1 MLRELIVRRL
11 AVIED
16 VQVAFGP
23 GLNVLSGETGAG
35 KSILVTAIGL
45 ALGWRASG
53 DLIRTGCDDAEV
65 TAFFDEITAEAAAVL
80 RELEIPADGAIRVRR
95 WIQAAGRNRV
105 TINDANVPL
114 AGLRRLGETLLNLYG
129 QHEAQGL
136 MRPETHLWY
145 LDDYAGLTADRRRF
159 AENVGRWKEL
169 DSRLDDLRRREA
181 EREARLDYLRF
192 VIDEIDAAQAKP
204 GEDEELAARIRVLAN
219 AENLLRLAREISDA
233 LYDRETGSVAET
245 TGRLRRDAET
255 RVELDARL
263 RPIADG
269 LGEMVALA
277 EDVAAQSRD
286 YAEGL
291 EFEPDR
297 LAAWEERLQALRDL
311 KKKYGGSLDAVAE
324 HRAAAA
330 AERAALTRLAGD
342 IQSLE
347 KELAALT
354 ATLRTAAAAL
364 TAAREKA
371 AKKMEN
377 ETERELADLDM
388 PGTRFVLAIEP
399 LSAGGL
405 PLGELRVDE
414 TGGDLVEFLI
424 SPNVGELPRPLAR
437 IASGGELSRIMLA
450 IKRVLS
456 RHFPVPTL
464 IFDEIDAG
472 VGGAQA
478 ERLGRKLREVAGA
491 HQVLCITHLPQIAAL
506 ADRHYRVTKAVH
518 KGRTHTEIAALEK
531 ADRLAELS
539 RMLGGET
546 ITDATRA
553 AAADLL
559 ANASSA
565 RRQARQ

>member
-65 TAFFDEITAEAAAVL
+65 TAIFDEITGEASAAL
-80 RELEIPADGAIRVRR
+80 RELAISADGIIRVQRQ
-95 WIQAAGRNRV
+95 IQAAGRNRV

-114 AGLRRLGETLLNLYG
+114 AGLRRLGEALLNLYG

-136 MRPETHLWY
+136 MRPETHLLY

-169 DSRLDDLRRREA
+169 DARLTELRRREA

-192 VIDEIDAAQAKP
+192 VIDEIDAAQVKP

-219 AENLLRLAREISDA
+219 AESLLRLAREISDA

-255 RVELDARL
+255 KVELDDRL

-269 LGEMVALA
+269 LGELVALA

-291 EFEPDR
+291 EFEPER
-297 LAAWEERLQALRDL
+297 LAAWEERLQVLRDL
-311 KKKYGGSLDAVAE
+311 KKKYGGSLAAVAE

-347 KELAALT
+347 TELAALT
-354 ATLRTAAAAL
+354 GTLRAAAAAL

-371 AKKMEN
+371 AKKMEK

-405 PLGELRVDE
+405 PLGDLRVDE

-456 RHFPVPTL
+456 KHFPVPTL

-478 ERLGRKLREVAGA
+478 ERLGRKLREVAEA

-546 ITDATRA
+546 ITAATRA

-559 ANASSA
+559 ANASTA